1 MAERST
7 PSRRGVAVAQYEQD
21 LASNKHKVSSSS
33 SPSRRL
39 RAQLAVPGFGASAA
53 RGAVGGA
60 H

>member
-1 MAERST
+1 M
-7 PSRRGVAVAQYEQD
+7 AQYEQD